1 VNLSLKMGGGTTLV
15 LLLPLSQGFVSLEQN
30 NPPKLS
36 LPILIRVNLHL
47 LLSGYPFPSVA
58 NLGLIPRSAAT
69 PILDGHL
76 SAT

>member
-1 VNLSLKMGGGTTLV
+1 MGGGITLV
-15 LLLPLSQGFVSLEQN
+15 LLPLSQSFASLEQN
-30 NPPKLS
+30 NPPNLS

-58 NLGLIPRSAAT
+58 NLGLIPRSVAT
-69 PILDGHL
+69 SILDGHL